1 MNTTFTGE
9 RIEKLHGID
18 VYDRKGDK
26 IGSVDELFVDEQTGQ
41 PEWIGLGTGFF
52 GTKRVLVP
60 FQGADVRE
68 DGVFVPYDKDRVKDT
83 PEIDSDRISQETEQ
97 GLYAYYGLGY
107 SERRSD
113 TGLPEG
119 KSRGGDLAEEMR
131 DQAAMTRSEE
141 ELRVGKREEEMG
153 RLRVHKWVET
163 EQVDVPVDVR
173 REKARVTREPVDE
186 TVTDEDIGDD
196 SLEVTLREERPVVEK
211 ETVAKERIGIEKDV
225 ETDTETVSGEI
236 RKERVEVDESE
247 K

>member
-1 MNTTFTGE
+1 MNKTFTGD
-9 RIEKLHGID
+9 RIEELHGLD
-18 VYDRKGDK
+18 VYDREGDK
-26 IGSVDELFVDEQTGQ
+26 IGSVDELFVDQQTGQ

-60 FQGADVRE
+60 FQGADVRD
-68 DGVFVPYDKDRVKDT
+68 DGLFVPYDRDRVKDT

-97 GLYAYYGLGY
+97 RLYAHYGLGY

-119 KSRGGDLAEEMR
+119 ASGSDDLAETMK

-196 SLEVTLREERPVVEK
+196 SLEVTLSEERPVVEK